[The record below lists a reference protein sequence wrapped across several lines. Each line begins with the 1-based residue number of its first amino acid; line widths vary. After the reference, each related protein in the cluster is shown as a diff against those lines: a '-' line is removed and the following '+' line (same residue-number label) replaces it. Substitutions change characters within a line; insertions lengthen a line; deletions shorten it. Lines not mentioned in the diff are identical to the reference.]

1 VRLTRTLLTPS
12 GQSDLYSKAS
22 VYSFQEQ
29 SRAKKL
35 IARSIMLPDL
45 FNLPHSEG
53 W

>member
-29 SRAKKL
+29 SRAKKVNRPQHH
-35 IARSIMLPDL
+35 AAGFVQSPTQ
-45 FNLPHSEG
+45 
-53 W
+53 